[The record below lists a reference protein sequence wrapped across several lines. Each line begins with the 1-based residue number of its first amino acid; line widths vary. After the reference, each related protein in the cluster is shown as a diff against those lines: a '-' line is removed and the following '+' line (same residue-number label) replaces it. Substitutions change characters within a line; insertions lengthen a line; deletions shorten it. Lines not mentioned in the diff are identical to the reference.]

1 MYSVKTLL
9 EQFLIYIYKIAEAE
23 VWKIFEM
30 ELVCFKM
37 FNQTWL
43 VFVLFKL
50 CWVKSIFSASF
61 FSMNNCRH
69 VQREGWEVNM

>member
-9 EQFLIYIYKIAEAE
+9 EQFFIYIYIYKIAEAE

-37 FNQTWL
+37 FNHTWL
-43 VFVLFKL
+43 VFVLFKI

-61 FSMNNCRH
+61 FY
-69 VQREGWEVNM
+69 E